1 MSADDVRTAYLGKF
15 DEFEAQIVL
24 ELLEDAGIF
33 AVAKHNPTD
42 NDYNVYSPILESD
55 RGVILVDSTKVDE
68 ARTVITEEL
77 PKHLESIRES
87 MEALE
92 QGKELTTRP
101 RVISAD
107 GRGCRSSDS
116 CCSRSA

>member
-1 MSADDVRTAYLGKF
+1 MSTDEVRTAYLGRF

-33 AVAKHNPTD
+33 AFAKHDPTQND
-42 NDYNVYSPILESD
+42 NVMYSRIMESE
-55 RGVILVDSTKVDE
+55 RGVILVDATKVDDSRKIIE
-68 ARTVITEEL
+68 EEL

-92 QGKELTTRP
+92 EEK
-101 RVISAD
+101 
-107 GRGCRSSDS
+107 
-116 CCSRSA
+116 